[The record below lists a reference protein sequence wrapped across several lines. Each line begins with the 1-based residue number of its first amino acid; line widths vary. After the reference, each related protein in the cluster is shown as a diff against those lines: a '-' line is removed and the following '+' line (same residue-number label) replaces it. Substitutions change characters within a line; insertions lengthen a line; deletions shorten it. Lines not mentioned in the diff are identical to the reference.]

1 MAVSGAPDAPG
12 TPDAPVTAPLA
23 AALAEAER
31 IIRTAPHVRTEA
43 DVAEGLEYLLGTIR
57 GVIEGGQ
64 HRGRTHPQLFQAT
77 GPYTK
82 MGLDNPDTLYY
93 YANLADGAEYE
104 VEGVRGTTAD
114 LSFQVL
120 SGNYTADEQGR
131 SRAAFDDRA
140 LEIGPDGRYSFR
152 MGPPRPDHGGDD
164 DEGDADYVVL
174 APGSSMI
181 AVREVYSDWD
191 TERAGWATLRRID
204 AEGTAPEPP
213 TVEGQ
218 ERFYAKL
225 AEALTGRLQTWL
237 AFPAWFF
244 GDQPRNTL
252 GEPRRTPGGLTTQFS
267 SAGIFELGPDEA
279 MVISVPVAGVPYQ
292 GFQLGSM
299 WYASLDYVHHQTS
312 LTADQAHVTSDG
324 MIHLVVTDSD
334 PGLANWLETLGHTE
348 GIMQFRWQ
356 RVDAPIGP
364 ELGPTVRIVPFDAL
378 ADEVPCHDELRVTP
392 QQWRER
398 IAARQAAFARRGL
411 S

>member
-1 MAVSGAPDAPG
+1 MSTEDA
-12 TPDAPVTAPLA
+12 TAPFREA
-23 AALAEAER
+23 IAEAER
-31 IIRTAPHVRTEA
+31 LIRAAEFIGSEQ
-43 DVAEGLEYLLGTIR
+43 DLAEGLDYLAGSIAGILQLVRTR
-57 GVIEGGQ
+57 NL
-64 HRGRTHPQLFQAT
+64 THPQFVTST

-225 AEALTGRLQTWL
+225 AEALTGRLQTWR

-279 MVISVPVAGVPYQ
+279 MIISVPVAGVPYQ

-299 WYASLDYVHHQTS
+299 WYASLEYVHHQTS

-324 MIHLVVTDSD
+324 LIHLVVSERD
-334 PGLANWLETLGHTE
+334 PGLANWVETLGRRE

-356 RVDAPIGP
+356 RVDAPITP
-364 ELGPTVRIVPFDAL
+364 ELGPTVEVVPFERL
-378 ADEVPCHDELRVTP
+378 ADEVPGYEELRVTP
-392 QQWRER
+392 EQWRER
-398 IAARQAAFARRGL
+398 IAARQDAFARRGL